1 MKAPEIRLSVV
12 AVAGL
17 MLLGNTCRLMVFDPQ
32 DLLLHR
38 DVMDPGTGRAAEIV
52 PGAAWIR
59 PGPDGKFET
68 ADDSILWWVSG
79 DADLVVRAGISSF
92 TGPFP
97 PSHDLAGAP
106 IAIAEPFASGIS
118 VPFVVAATDFA
129 PADQLGTPVA
139 PPSLAAAPVVVAAF
153 GDLDGD
159 GYIGVTLLDG
169 DPLDAAI
176 EEAELEP
183 LGRVLAIAQGGQ
195 ASGTLALQAGGP
207 QGARLSVVVVAA
219 AYAGPFDPGYM
230 AGVVPDGPMVMTE
243 MPFLPR
249 TSPNRVLNVG
259 PGGPGLTE
267 PGGLLAV
274 QIAAA
279 FTPDPSTPGVRE
291 RFTIPTDGSAQT
303 VSLVVGHSGA
313 LARFGLGLE
322 PDPDQFATLPR
333 RPLRPGLD
341 QAGTRNVYE
350 ILTRLFVP
358 DDGAGTPTELRVL
371 PLDRLGNVADLSAPV
386 AVTVTTSGPV
396 HIVSP
401 DTDADPHVETLVVA
415 DSRGAALFV
424 DDGGGV
430 FDDLNSDL
438 LVVDDGIAL
447 VAIDVALPDPD
458 VDNSGLVDS
467 ADLWAVALRDGQKLG
482 DVEFDAT
489 FDLTGDGQIDDLD
502 VAVVDAHLGTVV
514 LIP

>member
-1 MKAPEIRLSVV
+1 M
-12 AVAGL
+12 G
-17 MLLGNTCRLMVFDPQ
+17 
-32 DLLLHR
+32 
-38 DVMDPGTGRAAEIV
+38 
-52 PGAAWIR
+52 
-59 PGPDGKFET
+59 
-68 ADDSILWWVSG
+68 
-79 DADLVVRAGISSF
+79 
-92 TGPFP
+92 
-97 PSHDLAGAP
+97 
-106 IAIAEPFASGIS
+106 
-118 VPFVVAATDFA
+118 
-129 PADQLGTPVA
+129 
-139 PPSLAAAPVVVAAF
+139 
-153 GDLDGD
+153 
-159 GYIGVTLLDG
+159 
-169 DPLDAAI
+169 
-176 EEAELEP
+176 
-183 LGRVLAIAQGGQ
+183 
-195 ASGTLALQAGGP
+195 
-207 QGARLSVVVVAA
+207 
-219 AYAGPFDPGYM
+219 PGYLLRKFRDDV
-230 AGVVPDGPMVMTE
+230 ASFADMTI
-243 MPFLPR
+243 R
-249 TSPNRVLNVG
+249 TL
-259 PGGPGLTE
+259 
-267 PGGLLAV
+267 
-274 QIAAA
+274 
-279 FTPDPSTPGVRE
+279 
-291 RFTIPTDGSAQT
+291 
-303 VSLVVGHSGA
+303 GA

-467 ADLWAVALRDGQKLG
+467 ADLWAVASRDGQKLG